1 MRRLSYKWASI
12 ELITLT
18 IACLILGG
26 VFLHAQKTRFTD
38 AGNNK
43 LVINLEPLPK
53 DYWIEFLIGSDPPH
67 LTKDQLMQAIVM
79 FQAKRLQSEDET
91 CILTQQGG
99 ILNYPCKVRTASP
112 RPSIIFKKK

>member
-1 MRRLSYKWASI
+1 MKRLSYKWAKI

-18 IACLILGG
+18 TACLVLGG
-26 VFLHAQKTRFTD
+26 VFLHAQSTRFAD

-67 LTKDQLMQAIVM
+67 LTKDQLMQAIIM
-79 FQAKRLQSEDET
+79 FQAKRLQSDET

-99 ILNYPCKVRTASP
+99 ILNYPCKVRTAPP
-112 RPSIIFKKK
+112 RPTTTHKKK